1 MYEQKHLPLASTRHF
16 IKRLLGHGALASLLM
31 SGSLLLGIMGYH
43 QLEGL
48 SYVDAFVNA
57 AMLMGGMGPVD
68 AMHSDAAKIFAG
80 CYALYCGLVLLVA
93 TGILAAPVLHRLL
106 HQFHISDED

>member
-1 MYEQKHLPLASTRHF
+1 MYERRHHPLAPQKHFLAR
-16 IKRLLGHGALASLLM
+16 IVRHGALASLLM
-31 SGSLLLGIMGYH
+31 IGSLLVGILGYH
-43 QLEGL
+43 WLEGL

-68 AMHSDAAKIFAG
+68 TMHSDAAKLFAG
-80 CYALYCGLVLLVA
+80 CYALYCGLVLLVV

-106 HQFHISDED
+106 HQFHLSDDE